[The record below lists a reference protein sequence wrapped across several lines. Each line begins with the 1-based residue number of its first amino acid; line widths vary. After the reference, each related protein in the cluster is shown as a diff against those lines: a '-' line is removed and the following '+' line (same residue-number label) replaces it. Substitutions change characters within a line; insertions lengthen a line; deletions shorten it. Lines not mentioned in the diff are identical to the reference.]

1 MALSEPKGVSVSW
14 GEEVMIGS
22 NPCFTDKQAAAV
34 FHPDKEQLR
43 RLRFEALATY
53 PQARPNCFVVS
64 SPAGGSSMFI
74 LLVGESQGKL
84 ER

>member
-1 MALSEPKGVSVSW
+1 MKPGGLSDSCAEPKKRTGSH
-14 GEEVMIGS
+14 EEYRRER
-22 NPCFTDKQAAAV
+22 

-43 RLRFEALATY
+43 RLRFEALAAY

-64 SPAGGSSMFI
+64 SPAGGSLMFI